1 LLFGAL
7 RDAGPD
13 SWGRRVIE
21 KHAGVAKFGELDY
34 LLESPDDRAGALGSS
49 FRIQLALWS
58 PDVSSHAA
66 HPASPLAPA
75 YCVLDRGQTALTD
88 TISTTVWFRPKQIN
102 GLSHLVSHRVKLAS
116 CCVCWN
122 SFLSLRSSFF
132 ALAATCCSKI
142 WRFDNCLQS
151 GSEGVRS
158 RDLLL
163 PTDCSGSCCAG
174 CVADGSGL

>member
-1 LLFGAL
+1 VEQDFLLFGAL

-66 HPASPLAPA
+66 HPTSPLAPRIL
-75 YCVLDRGQTALTD
+75 CIGSRTDSFDRHKID
-88 TISTTVWFRPKQIN
+88 YS
-102 GLSHLVSHRVKLAS
+102 LVPA
-116 CCVCWN
+116 
-122 SFLSLRSSFF
+122 
-132 ALAATCCSKI
+132 
-142 WRFDNCLQS
+142 
-151 GSEGVRS
+151 
-158 RDLLL
+158 
-163 PTDCSGSCCAG
+163 
-174 CVADGSGL
+174 